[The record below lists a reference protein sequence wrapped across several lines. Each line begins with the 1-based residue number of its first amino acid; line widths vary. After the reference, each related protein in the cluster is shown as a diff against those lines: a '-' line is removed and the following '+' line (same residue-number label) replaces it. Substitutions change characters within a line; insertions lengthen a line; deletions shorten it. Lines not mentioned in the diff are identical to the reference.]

1 MRGRNAAGPI
11 LRCDS
16 INDAWQSAIKIFVL
30 RMLPHGPFGPTKKG
44 GTMKLIASIA
54 TDRTFKA
61 ISMLSCFGLAVSLGF
76 MAYGMD
82 LNAVWF

>member
-1 MRGRNAAGPI
+1 MPGRNVAGTV

-16 INDAWQSAIKIFVL
+16 INDAWQSGIKIFVL

-54 TDRTFKA
+54 TDRSFKA

>member
-1 MRGRNAAGPI
+1 MRGRNAAGPV
-11 LRCDS
+11 LHCDS

-54 TDRTFKA
+54 TDRSFKA
-61 ISMLSCFGLAVSLGF
+61 ISMLSCFGLAVSLGL